1 MPPMVDNK
9 KLRKAAVFL
18 MALGPEAGGRVV
30 AAMPESLVEQVTHAI
45 ATAGQVSF
53 EEKRKVLAE
62 FISMSSTLSG
72 IAFGGEE
79 TAKQILESGFG
90 SHRANSL
97 LSRVTSYSEIK
108 SFEHLRSLDT
118 LTVANYLKNEHPQ
131 TVAVVLAHMD
141 PRDSGP
147 ILEMLPAE
155 LQGEV
160 AYRMAVLDSPN
171 ADALKVVEA
180 VLASQ
185 LQGEVNAS
193 RGKFGGKKQVAEI
206 LNETEK
212 ETWQEILDEMR
223 EIDDEVANEVNNLMF
238 VFEDIVL
245 LNDKYIQEILKEID
259 GKELTLAL
267 KGATEEI
274 QQKIFGN
281 MSKRAAMGIKED
293 MEYMGPIR
301 LSEVEEAQ
309 QRIVEVVRSLEEAG
323 TIVIGKGGKDAEMVS

>member
-1 MPPMVDNK
+1 MPDNPNV
-9 KLRKAAVFL
+9 RKAAILV
-18 MALGPEAGGRVV
+18 MALGPESGGRVV
-30 AAMPESLVEQVTHAI
+30 AALPEAVVEKITHAI
-45 ATAGQVSF
+45 ANAGQVPYK
-53 EEKRKVLAE
+53 EKRGVLGE
-62 FISMSSTLSG
+62 FISLSGQIAG

-79 TAKQILESGFG
+79 TAKQILEAGFG
-90 SHRANSL
+90 TRRASSM

-108 SFEHLRSLDT
+108 SFEHLRTLDP

-147 ILEMLPAE
+147 ILELLPAE
-155 LQGEV
+155 LQGDV
-160 AYRMAVLDSPN
+160 AYRMAVLDTPN
-171 ADALKVVEA
+171 QEALKIVEQ

-185 LQGEVNAS
+185 LQGELTAS
-193 RGKFGGKKQVAEI
+193 KSKYGGRKQVAEI
-206 LNETEK
+206 LNETER

-238 VFEDIVL
+238 VFEDLVL

-274 QQKIFGN
+274 QVKIFDN
-281 MSKRAAMGIKED
+281 MSKRASLGIKED
-293 MEYMGPIR
+293 MEYMGPVR

>member
-1 MPPMVDNK
+1 MVVPEEK
-9 KLRKAAVFL
+9 SLRKAAIFI
-18 MALGPEAGGRVV
+18 MSLGPESGGAVM
-30 AAMPESLVEQVTHAI
+30 ACLPESLVEQLTHAI
-45 ATAGQVSF
+45 ANVGQVPYP
-53 EEKRKVLAE
+53 EKKQVLGD
-62 FISMSSTLSG
+62 FINLSSSISG

-79 TAKQILESGFG
+79 TAKQILEAGFG
-90 SHRANSL
+90 THKASSL

-108 SFEHLRSLDT
+108 SFEHLRSLDS

-131 TVAVVLAHMD
+131 TVSVVLAHMD

-147 ILEMLPAE
+147 ILELLPAE

-171 ADALKVVEA
+171 ADALKVVEE

-185 LQGEVNAS
+185 LQGEVNNRS
-193 RGKFGGKKQVAEI
+193 GKFGGRKQVAEI
-206 LNETEK
+206 LNETERG
-212 ETWQEILDEMR
+212 TWQEILDEMR

-238 VFEDIVL
+238 IFEDIVL

-274 QQKIFGN
+274 QEKIFGN
-281 MSKRAAMGIKED
+281 MSKRAALGIKED

-323 TIVIGKGGKDAEMVS
+323 TITIGKGGKDAEMVS

>member
-1 MPPMVDNK
+1 MPVPEQKNV
-9 KLRKAAVFL
+9 RKAAIFI
-18 MALGPEAGGRVV
+18 MALGPEVGGQVL
-30 AAMPESLVEQVTHAI
+30 ACLPESLVEQLTHAI
-45 ATAGQVSF
+45 AHVGQVPF
-53 EEKRKVLAE
+53 PEKRRVLGD
-62 FISMSSTLSG
+62 FIALSSTISG

-90 SHRANSL
+90 THKASSL

-108 SFEHLRSLDT
+108 SFEHLRSLDA

-147 ILEMLPAE
+147 ILELLPTE

-171 ADALKVVEA
+171 AEALKVVEE

-185 LQGEVNAS
+185 LQGEVNAG
-193 RGKFGGKKQVAEI
+193 RGKFGGRKQVAEI
-206 LNETEK
+206 LNETER

-223 EIDDEVANEVNNLMF
+223 EIDDEVANEVNKLMF
-238 VFEDIVL
+238 VFEDIVQ
-245 LNDKYIQEILKEID
+245 LNDRYIQEILKEID
-259 GKELTLAL
+259 GRELTLAL

-274 QQKIFGN
+274 QEKIFGN
-281 MSKRAAMGIKED
+281 MSKRAALGIKED
-293 MEYMGPIR
+293 MEYMGPVR

-323 TIVIGKGGKDAEMVS
+323 TIVIGKGAKDAEMVS

>member
-1 MPPMVDNK
+1 MPLPENK
-9 KLRKAAVFL
+9 NLRKAAVFI
-18 MALGPEAGGRVV
+18 MGLGPLAGGKVM
-30 AAMPESLVEQVTHAI
+30 ACLPEKLVEQLAHAI
-45 ATAGQVSF
+45 AHAGQVSF

-62 FISMSSTLSG
+62 FINLSSQISG
-72 IAFGGEE
+72 IAWGGEE
-79 TAKQILESGFG
+79 TAKQILEVGFG
-90 SHRANSL
+90 THRANSL

-108 SFEHLRSLDT
+108 SFEHLRSLDS

-147 ILEMLPAE
+147 ILELLPAE
-155 LQGEV
+155 LQGEI

-171 ADALKVVEA
+171 HEALRVVEQ
-180 VLASQ
+180 VLAGQ
-185 LQGEVNAS
+185 LQGEVNAN
-193 RGKFGGKKQVAEI
+193 RGKYGGRKQVAEI
-206 LNETEK
+206 LNETTK

-238 VFEDIVL
+238 VFEDLIL

-267 KGATEEI
+267 KGATAEI
-274 QQKIFGN
+274 QDKVFNN
-281 MSKRAAMGIKED
+281 MSKRAALGIKED
-293 MEYMGPIR
+293 MEYMGPVR

-323 TIVIGKGGKDAEMVS
+323 TIVIGKGGKDAEMVP

>member
-1 MPPMVDNK
+1 MPIPDDKN
-9 KLRKAAVFL
+9 LRKAAVFI
-18 MALGPEAGGRVV
+18 MALGPEAGGRVL
-30 AAMPESLVEQVTHAI
+30 ACLAEDLVERVTHAI
-45 ATAGQVSF
+45 AHAGQVPF
-53 EEKRKVLAE
+53 TEKKQVLSD
-62 FISMSSTLSG
+62 FVRLSSSISG

-79 TAKQILESGFG
+79 TAKNILEAGFG
-90 SHRANSL
+90 THRASSL
-97 LSRVTSYSEIK
+97 LSRVTSYSQIK
-108 SFEHLRSLDT
+108 SFEHLRSLDA
-118 LTVANYLKNEHPQ
+118 LTVANYLKNEHAQ

-147 ILEMLPAE
+147 ILELLPAE

-171 ADALKVVEA
+171 ADALAVVEE
-180 VLASQ
+180 VLATQ

-193 RGKFGGKKQVAEI
+193 RGKYGGRKQVAEI
-206 LNETEK
+206 LNETER

-238 VFEDIVL
+238 VFEDIIL

-274 QQKIFGN
+274 QEKIFGN
-281 MSKRAAMGIKED
+281 MSKRAALGIKED

>member
-1 MPPMVDNK
+1 MPIPDDKNV
-9 KLRKAAVFL
+9 RKAAVFI
-18 MALGPEAGGRVV
+18 MALGPEAGGRVLTCL
-30 AAMPESLVEQVTHAI
+30 AEDLVERVTHAI
-45 ATAGQVSF
+45 AHAGQVPF
-53 EEKRKVLAE
+53 TEKKQVLGD
-62 FISMSSTLSG
+62 FVKLSSSISG

-79 TAKQILESGFG
+79 TAKNILEAGFG
-90 SHRANSL
+90 THRASSL
-97 LSRVTSYSEIK
+97 LSRVTSYSQIK
-108 SFEHLRSLDT
+108 SFEHLRSLDA
-118 LTVANYLKNEHPQ
+118 LTVANYLKNEHAQ

-147 ILEMLPAE
+147 ILGLLPAE

-171 ADALKVVEA
+171 ADALKVVEE
-180 VLASQ
+180 VLANQ

-193 RGKFGGKKQVAEI
+193 RGKYGGRKQVAEV
-206 LNETEK
+206 LNETER

-238 VFEDIVL
+238 VFEDIIL

-274 QQKIFGN
+274 QEKIFGN
-281 MSKRAAMGIKED
+281 MSKRAALGIKED
-293 MEYMGPIR
+293 MEFMGPVR

>member
-1 MPPMVDNK
+1 MPMHDDKN
-9 KLRKAAVFL
+9 LRKAAVFI
-18 MALGPEAGGRVV
+18 MALGPEAGGHVLSQL
-30 AAMPESLVEQVTHAI
+30 PESLVEKVTHAI
-45 ATAGQVSF
+45 ANAGQVSY
-53 EEKRKVLAE
+53 EEKKAVLGE
-62 FISMSSTLSG
+62 FVSLSSTISG
-72 IAFGGEE
+72 IAFGGQE
-79 TAKQILESGFG
+79 TAKQILEAGFG
-90 SHRANSL
+90 THRASSL

-108 SFEHLRSLDT
+108 SFEHLRSLDA
-118 LTVANYLKNEHPQ
+118 LTVANYLKNEHAQ

-147 ILEMLPAE
+147 ILELLPAE

-171 ADALKVVEA
+171 AEALKVVEE

-193 RGKFGGKKQVAEI
+193 RGKFGGRKQVAEV

-238 VFEDIVL
+238 VFEDIIL

-274 QQKIFGN
+274 QEKIFGN

-293 MEYMGPIR
+293 MEYMGPVR

>member
-1 MPPMVDNK
+1 MAPNDNSR
-9 KLRKAAVFL
+9 LRKAAVFI
-18 MALGPEAGGRVV
+18 MALGNEAGGKVLST
-30 AAMPESLVEQVTHAI
+30 MPEGLVEQVTHAI
-45 ATAGQVSF
+45 AHAGQVPF

-62 FISMSSTLSG
+62 FVNMSSTLSG
-72 IAFGGEE
+72 IVFGGEE
-79 TAKQILESGFG
+79 TAKQILEAGFG

-108 SFEHLRSLDT
+108 SFEHLCSLDA

-147 ILEMLPAE
+147 ILELLPAE
-155 LQGEV
+155 LQGDV

-171 ADALKVVEA
+171 ADALKVVEE
-180 VLASQ
+180 VLATQ

-193 RGKFGGKKQVAEI
+193 RGKYGGKKQVAEL
-206 LNETEK
+206 LNETDK
-212 ETWQEILDEMR
+212 EVWQEILDEMR

-274 QQKIFGN
+274 QAKIFGN
-281 MSKRAAMGIKED
+281 MSKRAALGIKED
-293 MEYMGPIR
+293 MEYMGPVR

>member
-1 MPPMVDNK
+1 MPQPDNK
-9 KLRKAAVFL
+9 NLRKAAVFI
-18 MALGPEAGGRVV
+18 MGLGPAAGGRV
-30 AAMPESLVEQVTHAI
+30 MSCLPDNLVEMIAHAI
-45 ATAGQVSF
+45 AHVGQVSR
-53 EEKRKVLAE
+53 EEKRKVLSE
-62 FISMSSTLSG
+62 FINLSSEISG
-72 IAFGGEE
+72 IAWGGAE
-79 TAKQILESGFG
+79 TAKQILEAGFG
-90 SHRANSL
+90 THRATNL

-108 SFEHLRSLDT
+108 SFEHLSNLDA

-131 TVAVVLAHMD
+131 TVAVVLSHMD

-147 ILEMLPAE
+147 ILELLPAE
-155 LQGEV
+155 QQGVV

-171 ADALKVVEA
+171 NEALRVVEE
-180 VLASQ
+180 VLSGQ
-185 LQGEVNAS
+185 LQGEVS
-193 RGKFGGKKQVAEI
+193 EHRGKFGGRKQVAEI
-206 LNETEK
+206 LNETAK

-267 KGATEEI
+267 KGATVEI
-274 QQKIFGN
+274 QEKVFSN
-281 MSKRAAMGIKED
+281 MSKRAGLGIKED
-293 MEYMGPIR
+293 MEYMGPVR

-323 TIVIGKGGKDAEMVS
+323 NIVIGKGGKDAEMVS